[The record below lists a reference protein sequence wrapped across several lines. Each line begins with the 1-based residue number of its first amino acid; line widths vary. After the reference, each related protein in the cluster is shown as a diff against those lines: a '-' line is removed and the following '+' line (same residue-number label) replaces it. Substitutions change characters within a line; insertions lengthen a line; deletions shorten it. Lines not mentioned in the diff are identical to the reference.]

1 MAAKTTLEGA
11 RLLRKLIPGT
21 SFLLDAEDNFSFSPG
36 DEASGWFIVEN
47 DIGQTFAV
55 WRGYFD
61 LAGLSM
67 QDLTMMV
74 AVPSWQECDTWSLS
88 QVAAGLVPL
97 VRTWDILSKAHIPD
111 TALDSDRWI
120 DVTAGTFKGWRAPG
134 MIGSEYNLEEIFSG
148 RFRQFII
155 NSTYSAGLA
164 LGQSAETAWGAG
176 DATAGD
182 KIYITRVVVLEATI
196 SYPGGLMVIP
206 PMSVLIPIAL
216 LEEPDLVHMERLR
229 RSYVEQDSRP

>member
-1 MAAKTTLEGA
+1 MGKTTVEGA

-21 SFLLDAEDNFSFSPG
+21 AFEIDAEGVFSFSTG
-36 DEASGWFIVEN
+36 DEASGWTIVEN
-47 DIGQTFAV
+47 DLTETFAV

-61 LAGLSM
+61 LAGLAM

-74 AVPSWQECDTWSLS
+74 AIPSWQECDTWFLS
-88 QVAAGLVPL
+88 QVPAEVPL

-111 TALDSDRWI
+111 EALDSDRWI
-120 DVTAGTFKGWRAPG
+120 DNTANTFKGWRAPG

-148 RFRQFII
+148 RFRQFVV
-155 NSTYSAGLA
+155 NSTYSAGIA

-182 KIYITRVVVLEATI
+182 KIYITRVVVLSASI
-196 SYPGGLMVIP
+196 AYPGMILVP